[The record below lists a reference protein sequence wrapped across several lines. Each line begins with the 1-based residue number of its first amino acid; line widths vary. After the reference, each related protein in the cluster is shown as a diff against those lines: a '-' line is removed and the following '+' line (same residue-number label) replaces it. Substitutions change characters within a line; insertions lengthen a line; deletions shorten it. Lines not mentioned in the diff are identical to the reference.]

1 MNTKTPSLTTAKDN
15 FRRLIRAL
23 PGGSLFLRIRWR
35 LIVFAD
41 GVKTRILRRLVPSYR
56 RQRGTFQE
64 INHWSKVLAS
74 REVVRADPD
83 YSKRVDPNRILQPE
97 LVALLPRGVLA
108 PTVLDV
114 GSGPLSTVGIVAGE
128 IKVTLT
134 GADPLAADYLKM
146 LKDIGIEP
154 NCKLFGCTGEELIA
168 NFGAASFDLVACVN
182 AMDHSEDPIEVFRQM
197 AEVCKP
203 GGYLYLYHAEDEG
216 YHERYHGMHQW
227 NFSMQRGKPVLNDG
241 RKTFN
246 LLEATPGVSMVTSRR
261 LPRGDRHALEWIFKR
276 RS

>member
-1 MNTKTPSLTTAKDN
+1 MVCLDGFKTKL
-15 FRRLIRAL
+15 
-23 PGGSLFLRIRWR
+23 
-35 LIVFAD
+35 
-41 GVKTRILRRLVPSYR
+41 LRRFVPNYR
-56 RQRGTFQE
+56 RQRGIFQE

-74 REVVRADPD
+74 QEDVRADPD
-83 YSKRVDPNRILQPE
+83 YSKRVDPNRLLQPE
-97 LVALLPRGVLA
+97 LAALLPRGVLA

-128 IKVTLT
+128 IKVTLS

-154 NCKLFGCTGEELIA
+154 NCKLFSCTGEELIA

-241 RKTFN
+241 RRSFH
-246 LLEATPGVSMVTSRR
+246 LLDAAPNTSLYTHRR
-261 LPRGDRHALEWIFKR
+261 IPKDDRFCLEWVFVKNP
-276 RS
+276 